1 MGKNIGN
8 LISIQTSKLI
18 RDWEMTLGEASIID
32 RTLQEDQNFKDE
44 LSSRSTAEAIE
55 IIRTKIAELLTSIR
69 EK

>member
-55 IIRTKIAELLTSIR
+55 IIRNKLAELLTSIR

>member
-1 MGKNIGN
+1 
-8 LISIQTSKLI
+8 
-18 RDWEMTLGEASIID
+18 MTLGEASIID

>member
-18 RDWEMTLGEASIID
+18 RDGEMTLGEASIID

>member
-55 IIRTKIAELLTSIR
+55 ILRTKIAELLTSIR

>member
-44 LSSRSTAEAIE
+44 LSSRSTEEAIE

>member
-55 IIRTKIAELLTSIR
+55 IIRTKIAELLPSIR

>member
-32 RTLQEDQNFKDE
+32 RTLQEDQNSKDE

>member
-8 LISIQTSKLI
+8 LISIQSSKLI

>member
-44 LSSRSTAEAIE
+44 LSSKSTAEAIE

>member
-55 IIRTKIAELLTSIR
+55 IIRIKIAELLTSIR